1 MPIATVVGGGGGS
14 APNSVGTGETNF
26 AANVETILDSADYSA
41 IRTALSLRPGTD
53 VQAYD
58 AELAALAGLTS
69 AANKLPYFTGSG
81 TAALTDLSAFAR
93 TLLDDADAATALAT
107 LGVVS
112 GKLLQSVETTSAAY
126 ASGTTLIPHDDTIPQ
141 NTEGDEYLSRAVTPT
156 SASSTLEITVTVN
169 LATSSAGQH
178 VIVAVFQDTTAN
190 ALTGGVAALYV
201 ADAGLH
207 TVHFSFSV
215 AATNT
220 SARTYKVRAG
230 NSVNGTLYVNGAG
243 AARKYGGAMISR
255 IEVKEISA

>member
-1 MPIATVVGGGGGS
+1 MGGFVAPGGGS
-14 APNSVGTGETNF
+14 VGLNTVGTAQLNLSSD
-26 AANVETILDSADYSA
+26 VE
-41 IRTALSLRPGTD
+41 TALSAANYAAFRTAIGLLIGTD

-215 AATNT
+215 AATDT

-255 IEVKEISA
+255 IGVKELA